1 MFTLSNYKFYLVCVF
16 ASILFLACG
25 GDENLSEIIRP
36 VRTEQVFSTGG
47 KITRT
52 FSGTVQSGKESKL
65 SFKVAGTVQDLQ
77 VEIGSK
83 VRKGDLLIQLDPTD
97 YEIRVKEA
105 ENARDLA
112 RASEIQATSNYER
125 VRILYETR
133 SASKS
138 SLDAAR
144 AAYESAHEQDNIA
157 KKRRKLARNQLEYT
171 SLRAP
176 ADGAISDIMCEENE
190 NVQMGHP
197 VLVLTSGT
205 DLEVKIAMP
214 EVLIS
219 RVSEGHE
226 VIVTLEALKNKKFK
240 AKISEVGVAS
250 VGYMTTYPVMLKFTE
265 LDPDILPGMAAEV
278 MMKFES
284 DIEGERYIVPLS
296 SVGEDRSGRFVYVVL
311 PIDDTLGIV
320 HKKTVKIGE
329 LSSEGL
335 EILEGLEDGEHL
347 VTAGV
352 SRIQDSLKVKFTK
365 PE

>member
-1 MFTLSNYKFYLVCVF
+1 MLTKSNYKTYFICVI
-16 ASILFLACG
+16 ASLIYFSCG
-25 GDENLSEIIRP
+25 NENEIKEIIRP

-47 KITRT
+47 ERLRT

-65 SFKVAGTVQDLQ
+65 SFKVSGTIQDLL
-77 VEIGSK
+77 VEIGTK
-83 VRKGDLLIQLDPTD
+83 VRKGHLLIQLDPTD
-97 YEIRVKEA
+97 YEIRVNEA

-112 RASEIQATSNYER
+112 RATEIQASSNYER
-125 VRILYETR
+125 VRALYENR

-176 ADGAISDIMCEENE
+176 STGAISDIMCEENE
-190 NVQMGHP
+190 NVQAGQP
-197 VLVLTSGT
+197 LLILTSGT

-219 RVSEGHE
+219 KVHEGDE
-226 VIVTLEALKNKKFK
+226 VTVTLDALDNKRFK
-240 AKISEVGVAS
+240 GKISEVGVAS
-250 VGYMTTYPVMLKFTE
+250 VAYTTTYPVMVKFLET
-265 LDPDILPGMAAEV
+265 DPAILPGMAAEV
-278 MMKFES
+278 IMKFES
-284 DIEGERYIVPLS
+284 GLDRECYIVPPA
-296 SVGEDRSGRFVYVVL
+296 SVGEDRLGRFVYIVI
-311 PIDDTLGIV
+311 PADDTLGIV
-320 HKKTVKIGE
+320 YKKSVEIGE
-329 LSSEGL
+329 LTPEGL
-335 EILEGLEDGEHL
+335 EVLEGLKDGEYL

-352 SRIQDSLKVKFTK
+352 SRVQDSLIVKFIK

>member
-1 MFTLSNYKFYLVCVF
+1 M
-16 ASILFLACG
+16 
-25 GDENLSEIIRP
+25 
-36 VRTEQVFSTGG
+36 
-47 KITRT
+47 
-52 FSGTVQSGKESKL
+52 
-65 SFKVAGTVQDLQ
+65 
-77 VEIGSK
+77 
-83 VRKGDLLIQLDPTD
+83 
-97 YEIRVKEA
+97 
-105 ENARDLA
+105 
-112 RASEIQATSNYER
+112 
-125 VRILYETR
+125 LYETR

-144 AAYESAHEQDNIA
+144 ASYESAHEQDNIA

-176 ADGAISDIMCEENE
+176 DNGAISDIMCEENE
-190 NVQMGHP
+190 NVQAGQP
-197 VLVLTSGT
+197 VLILTSGT

-219 RVSEGHE
+219 RVNEGQE

-250 VGYMTTYPVMLKFTE
+250 VGYMTTYPVMIEFTE
-265 LDPDILPGMAAEV
+265 LDPNILPGMAAEV

-284 DIEGERYIVPLS
+284 DIEGERYIVPPA
-296 SVGEDRSGRFVYVVL
+296 SVGEDRSGRFVYVVS

-335 EILEGLEDGEHL
+335 EILEGLQDGEHL